1 MMHYLCRRPLTL
13 PFTKIQNCLKTFL
26 KIHNAHR
33 EGQPAYA
40 EAYLTHLQWPT
51 WGEKYLC
58 WIPLLNT
65 NSLKRSRPRED
76 CELFKTLP
84 SLPGVILETL
94 WSLHLE
100 IFPIYLPHC
109 SATPQEAAGIQ
120 VTPCQFEVRIEIW
133 IWEGAVTVSATP
145 RAQLETG
152 GSPFLCLHL
161 CVVTTKTTNLSLLLF
176 SYIRKI
182 SLKITKFS
190 FSPAFSWKATQFQ
203 WTPCKSW

>member
-1 MMHYLCRRPLTL
+1 MLNPPSEYKQLKEEQAQRRLRA
-13 PFTKIQNCLKTFL
+13 I
-26 KIHNAHR
+26 
-33 EGQPAYA
+33 
-40 EAYLTHLQWPT
+40 
-51 WGEKYLC
+51 
-58 WIPLLNT
+58 
-65 NSLKRSRPRED
+65 
-76 CELFKTLP
+76 KTLP
-84 SLPGVILETL
+84 SLPGVILETV

-109 SATPQEAAGIQ
+109 SATPQEAAGRQ

-133 IWEGAVTVSATP
+133 TWEGAVTVSATP

-176 SYIRKI
+176 SYIRTI

-190 FSPAFSWKATQFQ
+190 FSPAFSRKATQFQ
-203 WTPCKSW
+203 